1 MSKRANAR
9 WRIASGNR
17 LSQPARPATIE
28 YYRPPLNLVSVL
40 RGLYARVARKLRVD
54 PSYVSRVARG
64 ERNSARVE
72 KAIQRELR
80 NIVQLLGKMHRARRR
95 TFHHYSFNLCD

>member
-1 MSKRANAR
+1 MSKRANGR

-17 LSQPARPATIE
+17 ISQPALPAIIE
-28 YYRPPLNLVSVL
+28 FYRPPLNLVSLL

-64 ERNSARVE
+64 ERHSARAE

-80 NIVQLLGKMHRARRR
+80 NIVQLLSKMHRAHRR
-95 TFHHYSFNLCD
+95 TFHR